1 MSKKRKKKREC
12 NQTETNT
19 AEKKEVAFVMSDKW
33 EEILCMGYT
42 SLDKNP
48 EIFAACNAIAK
59 LISSMTLYLMSNE
72 SDGDH
77 RIVNE
82 LSRKL
87 DINPNSYMTR
97 RTYMEAVVMNLLLPG
112 SGNSV
117 VRVHTSGGILTEFEP
132 IPPYRVGFMQDG
144 YKYKVL
150 IDGVQYYPDEVLH
163 FVDNPDPNY
172 PWKGRGFTTTIR
184 EVANNLKQAQETTK
198 GFLSSKWKPSIIIK
212 ADGMTEG
219 FSGPEGRQ
227 KLLDEYIKTDGVGT
241 PWIIPAD
248 HFDVKE
254 VRPLTLKDLAISDTV
269 QLDKRTVASIIGVPA
284 FLLGV
289 GEFNQKEWNNFIETR
304 LKAYAQEIEQE
315 YTKKVILSP
324 KWYVKF
330 NITSLKSWDIETIAN
345 IFGNLYDKGV
355 VTGNEVRDKLAMSP
369 MEGLDKLVILENFIP
384 VEDIGNQSKLK
395 KDQEEE

>member
-1 MSKKRKKKREC
+1 MSKKRKKKRE
-12 NQTETNT
+12 ETQET
-19 AEKKEVAFVMSDKW
+19 QVTKKEVAFSLVDNW

-48 EIFAACNAIAK
+48 EIFAACSRIAK
-59 LISSMTLYLMSNE
+59 LISTMTLYLMSNE

-77 RIVNE
+77 RIQNE

-97 RTYMEAVVMNLLLPG
+97 RTYMEAVVMNLVLNG

-117 VRVHTSGGILTEFEP
+117 VRVHTRGGILTEFEP
-132 IPPYRVGFMQDG
+132 ISPYRVSFIQDG

-150 IDGVQYYPDEVLH
+150 IDGISYDPDEVLH

-198 GFLSSKWKPSIIIK
+198 GFLSSKWKPSIIVK
-212 ADGMTEG
+212 ADGMVEG
-219 FSGPEGRQ
+219 FAGKEGRK
-227 KLLDEYIKTDGVGT
+227 KLLEEYIQTDEIGT

-254 VRPLTLKDLAISDTV
+254 VRPLSLKDLAISDTV
-269 QLDKRTVASIIGVPA
+269 KLDKQTVASIIGVPA

-289 GEFNQKEWNNFIETR
+289 GAFNKDEWNTFIETTV
-304 LKAYAQEIEQE
+304 KAIAQEIEQE

-330 NITSLKSWDIETIAN
+330 NITSLKNWDIDTVAN
-345 IFGNLYDKGV
+345 VFGNLYDKGI
-355 VTGNEVRDKLAMSP
+355 VTGNEVRDKLSMSP
-369 MEGLDKLVILENFIP
+369 MEGLDQLIVLENYIP
-384 VEDIGNQSKLK
+384 VEKIGDQSKLK
-395 KDQEEE
+395 